1 MLRIRQEQ
9 WNELGEPKR
18 VEFAE
23 RAAQHV
29 RKCWLEPDEEWDGAD
44 IESFIDSAIE
54 DAAEL
59 DILTER
65 DVVRFID
72 IQCLTDRALLSDR
85 RYAWASNVL
94 EQREL
99 PANERLDAVWSRLL
113 HEIEEEPED

>member
-1 MLRIRQEQ
+1 MLKIRQEQ
-9 WNELGEPKR
+9 WNELGEPRR

-29 RKCWLEPDEEWDGAD
+29 RKCWSEADEDWDSAD
-44 IESFIDSAIE
+44 LESFIDSAIE

-59 DILTER
+59 DIRTEK

-72 IQCLTDRALLSDR
+72 ILCLTDRKVLADR
-85 RYAWASNVL
+85 RYAWANNML
-94 EQREL
+94 EQREI

-113 HEIEEEPED
+113 REIEDEPED